1 MELGVSG
8 GIMEKRSQARL
19 VPEGS
24 LKCTVEWE
32 KGHEDGRVHNISPQG
47 ALLEAKSDFGISKI
61 KLILDFEGTG
71 ESITLDAAIRWH
83 AVSPQDQTDHY
94 GLVFRSVDEVTQRR
108 LQEAIRILMEQQPQ

>member
-1 MELGVSG
+1 
-8 GIMEKRSQARL
+8 MEKRSQGRL

-32 KGHEDGRVHNISPQG
+32 KGQENGRIHNISPKG
-47 ALLEAKSDFGISKI
+47 ALLESKSDFGINKI
-61 KLILDFEGTG
+61 KLILDFEGSG

-94 GLVFRSVDEVTQRR
+94 GLVFRTLDEVTQRR
-108 LQEAIRILMEQQPQ
+108 LDEAIRILMEQQPQ

>member
-1 MELGVSG
+1 
-8 GIMEKRSQARL
+8 MEKRSQARL

-32 KGHEDGRVHNISPQG
+32 KGREDGRVHNISPQG
-47 ALLEAKSDFGISKI
+47 ALLESKTDFGISKV
-61 KLILDFEGTG
+61 KLILNFEGSG

-94 GLVFRSVDEVTQRR
+94 GLVFRTVDEVTQRR
-108 LQEAIRILMEQQPQ
+108 LDEAIKILMEQQPQ